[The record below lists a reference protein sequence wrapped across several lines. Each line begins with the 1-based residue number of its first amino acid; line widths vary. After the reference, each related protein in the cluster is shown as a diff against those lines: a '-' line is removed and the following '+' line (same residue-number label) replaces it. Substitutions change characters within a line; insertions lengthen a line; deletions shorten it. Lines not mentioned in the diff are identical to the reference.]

1 MVKGCKMKN
10 SVVVTHLPLTQVSEV
25 RILVLQQKLKQILMG
40 KLKLG
45 DKVEKV
51 IKAVAPKF
59 HEKKKN
65 CSACARRKARLNKI

>member
-1 MVKGCKMKN
+1 MSYIGSTLGFGPSGGSSIL
-10 SVVVTHLPLTQVSEV
+10 SVPTNKQ
-25 RILVLQQKLKQILMG
+25 LKQILMG